1 MCQKES
7 EKKVLSMSG
16 RGRSELGGARMSV
29 MVLARLWRKPLKI
42 WPVVKGA
49 GASGELKPATREV
62 W

>member
-1 MCQKES
+1 
-7 EKKVLSMSG
+7 MSG